1 MPLTDLL
8 WSDPPGLSWEEAQAQ
23 CPPGIVPA
31 CHNAADSVTI
41 SGGADEMTKF
51 MEDLSARGVFVK
63 EVNSSNISYHSHFM
77 EPVAIRYKAA
87 LEKVEDV

>member
-1 MPLTDLL
+1 
-8 WSDPPGLSWEEAQAQ
+8 
-23 CPPGIVPA
+23 
-31 CHNAADSVTI
+31 
-41 SGGADEMTKF
+41 MTKF